1 MKKNILL
8 LFTILFTLNVM
19 AQKTENNGPQIHFND
34 KIYNYDTISRGSSG
48 ECFFEFENIGNEPLI
63 ITSAFS
69 SCGCTVPSWPKEPIL
84 PNMKGEIKIKYN
96 TEKFGS
102 FSKVIVV
109 KSNSTDNE
117 KTILRINGVVKKE

>member
-8 LFTILFTLNVM
+8 LLTTLFAMKVI
-19 AQKTENNGPQIHFND
+19 AQKTENNGPLIHFND

-48 ECFFEFENIGNEPLI
+48 ECFFEFENIGDEPLI

-69 SCGCTVPSWPKEPIL
+69 SCGCTVPSWPQEPIL
-84 PNMKGEIKIKYN
+84 PNKKGEIKIKYN
-96 TEKFGS
+96 TEKTGS